1 MEITIFFLVFACFF
15 LFFCFFFLK
24 GILSWLDSAIDS
36 MDMNLS
42 KF

>member
-1 MEITIFFLVFACFF
+1 MEIKIFFLVFACFF
-15 LFFCFFFLK
+15 FFFFLK